1 MSWVALTFDAEYPD
15 HPAGPPAQCGA
26 LLDSLAAADVRAS
39 FFVQGRWASAQP
51 AEARRIAADGHLVGL
66 HCHSHVPYPWLTDEG
81 VAGDLASGR
90 DAVAEAC
97 GADPAPWFRF
107 PYGLGADDRR
117 LLGLVG
123 AAGFR
128 NVHWDA
134 DPRDW
139 DPRTHADGLVALVC
153 DAAEAGDAVVLLHT
167 WPLVTPE
174 VLPVLLERLRAIGAD
189 LVTVDQLD
197 PAYVAGLAG
206 TGPAG
211 GLD

>member
-1 MSWVALTFDAEYPD
+1 VA
-15 HPAGPPAQCGA
+15 
-26 LLDSLAAADVRAS
+26 
-39 FFVQGRWASAQP
+39 
-51 AEARRIAADGHLVGL
+51 
-66 HCHSHVPYPWLTDEG
+66 
-81 VAGDLASGR
+81 
-90 DAVAEAC
+90 
-97 GADPAPWFRF
+97 
-107 PYGLGADDRR
+107 ADDRR